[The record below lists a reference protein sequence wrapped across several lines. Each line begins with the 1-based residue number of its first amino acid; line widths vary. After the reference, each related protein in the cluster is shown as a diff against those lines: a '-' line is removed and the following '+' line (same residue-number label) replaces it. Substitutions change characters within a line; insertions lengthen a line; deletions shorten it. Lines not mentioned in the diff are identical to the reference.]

1 MWINGGAQ
9 NLRTKAT
16 VSQNYSVIQA
26 RAVLM
31 LEVHCVCKCYRGDFC
46 FGLGLCSRVYQ
57 FKGLN
62 LESFKF
68 SVLEFPL
75 SLKRFGAGQ
84 SWASRVLTSEPTPIS
99 NLDLQ
104 D

>member
-1 MWINGGAQ
+1 MFANVREVI
-9 NLRTKAT
+9 
-16 VSQNYSVIQA
+16 SVL
-26 RAVLM
+26 VWG
-31 LEVHCVCKCYRGDFC
+31 CVPE
-46 FGLGLCSRVYQ
+46 LYQ

-75 SLKRFGAGQ
+75 SLKRFGPGQ
-84 SWASRVLTSEPTPIS
+84 SWASRVLTSGPTPIS
-99 NLDLQ
+99 NLDLR